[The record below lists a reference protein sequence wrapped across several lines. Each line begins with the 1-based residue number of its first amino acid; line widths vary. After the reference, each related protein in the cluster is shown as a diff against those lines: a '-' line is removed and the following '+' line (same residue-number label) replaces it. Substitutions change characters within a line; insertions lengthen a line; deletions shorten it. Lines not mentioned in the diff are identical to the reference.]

1 MVRIFREKQMTSTL
15 KLAAAA
21 LSGAAVGA
29 FGIQMLHA
37 QAQPPVYQITLQDVS
52 NAEALT
58 KEFVP
63 LARETIKKH
72 GGKVLGSGAPIML
85 DGAAPAKRVVVNQ
98 WPSIEVAK
106 AWYSSAEY
114 QKAREIGNKYAKFT
128 VLLVEGVPAPK

>member
-1 MVRIFREKQMTSTL
+1 
-15 KLAAAA
+15 
-21 LSGAAVGA
+21 
-29 FGIQMLHA
+29 MLHA
-37 QAQPPVYQITLQDVS
+37 QAKPPVYQITLQDVS

-114 QKAREIGNKYAKFT
+114 QKAREIGNKYAEFT
-128 VLLVEGVPAPK
+128 ALLVEGVPAP